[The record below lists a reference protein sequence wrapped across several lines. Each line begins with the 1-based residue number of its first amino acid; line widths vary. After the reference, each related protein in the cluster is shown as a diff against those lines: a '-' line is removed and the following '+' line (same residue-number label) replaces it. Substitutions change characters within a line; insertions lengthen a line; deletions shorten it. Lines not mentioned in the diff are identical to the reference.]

1 MPFNCLSFD
10 LINGFAKRVCFLRG
24 ARLAVACCG
33 LLTVS
38 TVALAQGDPGD
49 AKAEADMKEY
59 TQKIRNTEISFKM
72 VPIPGGEFLM
82 GSADAESDRNA
93 DEGPQH
99 KVKLEPFW
107 MGKTEVT
114 WDEFEL
120 WSIRLERAL
129 RDFGNSEVGPFEKA
143 ADAVTK
149 PTNPYTDM
157 SFQMGKDGGYPAICM
172 TQHAAKTYCEWLTAK
187 TGRYHRLPTEA
198 EWEYACRAGTT
209 TAYHF
214 GDDASALGD
223 FAWHAG
229 NSEENGKAK
238 YHKVGKKKP
247 NLWGLHDM
255 HGNVAEWVQ
264 DRFDHEFYGKFKPN
278 EGVKFPLCLADEEYP
293 RVARGGA
300 WDRGAGECRSAARMA
315 SDPDWKQQDPQNP
328 KSAWYMTDALWVGFR
343 VVRPL
348 NAPSDDERKNLRLDA
363 VVPKNVKPRVTIE

>member
-82 GSADAESDRNA
+82 GSADAESHRNA

-264 DRFDHEFYGKFKPN
+264 DRFDPEFYGKFKPN

>member
-264 DRFDHEFYGKFKPN
+264 DRFDPEFYGKFKPN

>member
-1 MPFNCLSFD
+1 MQGVAI
-10 LINGFAKRVCFLRG
+10 LI
-24 ARLAVACCG
+24 G
-33 LLTVS
+33 LLGMPAITLS
-38 TVALAQGDPGD
+38 QENLGE
-49 AKAEADMKEY
+49 AKTEADMKEY
-59 TQKIRNTEISFKM
+59 SQKIRNTEISFTM
-72 VPIPGGEFLM
+72 VPIPGGEFSM
-82 GSADAESDRNA
+82 GSPPAEADRNE

-129 RDFGNSEVGPFEKA
+129 RDFGSAETGPLEKD

-157 SFQMGKDGGYPAICM
+157 SFEMGKDGGFPAICM

-214 GDDASALGD
+214 GNDASMLGD
-223 FAWHAG
+223 YAWHEG
-229 NSEENGKAK
+229 NSTDKGIPK

-247 NLWGLHDM
+247 NPWGLHDM

-264 DRFDHEFYGKFKPN
+264 DRYEADFYGKFKPN
-278 EGVKFPLCLADEEYP
+278 DAVKFPLCLADEEYP

-300 WDRGAGECRSAARMA
+300 WDRGPGECRSASRMA

-348 NAPSDDERKNLRLDA
+348 RPPGDDERKNLRLDA
-363 VVPKNVKPRVTIE
+363 VVPKGVKPRITIE